1 MRMPRVKLARLLF
14 GKQTN
19 GVVSMQSCDC
29 YCCGG
34 EVSPETPSK
43 RCQTFEKTT
52 VIEMRRLLDIEF
64 ELVGV

>member
-1 MRMPRVKLARLLF
+1 
-14 GKQTN
+14 
-19 GVVSMQSCDC
+19 MQNCDC

-43 RCQTFEKTT
+43 RCQTFEKTST

>member
-1 MRMPRVKLARLLF
+1 
-14 GKQTN
+14 
-19 GVVSMQSCDC
+19 MQSCDC

-43 RCQTFEKTT
+43 RCQTFEKT

-64 ELVGV
+64 ELGRSLTV